1 MSKQYTASTVL
12 RESRPR
18 SRRLL
23 GLGRSASGTVMSS
36 VLPDNAWSELFELVV
51 IQSGGEESYAIRAKY
66 ALYSDDEIAAG
77 GVLTPGTDPGGVSH
91 LRSLSDVYHSDS
103 VVLRSD
109 GQTAAQDGD
118 VLTFD
123 ATNQRWYAKPGGNGV
138 SAYGDL
144 SGKPSINGH
153 ELASGNNTLTTLGIA
168 AANHTHSEYLTR
180 NDLSLAE
187 VAYSDVAGAVE
198 DYTHP
203 TSSIKI
209 GYYGASLTTADY
221 FAMYANV
228 NGQVVIKDMHKD
240 DVKALLEIPSSSGG
254 VSAYSDLSGKPS
266 INGHELASGNNTLA
280 TLGIAA
286 ADHTHSGYA
295 ESDHNHDSVYAAKSH
310 THTGYAA
317 SDHNHDSVYAA
328 KSHTHTG
335 YAASDHNH
343 DSVYA
348 AKNHTHTGYAASDHN
363 HDSAYAAKN
372 HTHTDYLTLSGL
384 ISKDVTV
391 KSLTIPSTSID
402 GFLKI
407 GQAYLWYDNANGA
420 LCVSGASGAS
430 MDFYTTGD
438 VGAGGPADGTGAF
451 TWTQVLDSG
460 IEIARLSIN
469 GGSPISVYAPAGG
482 GGASAY
488 SDLSGKPSINNHELA
503 SGNNTLASLGI
514 AAASHTHSGYAA
526 SDHNHDNVYAAK
538 NHTHTG
544 YAASDHNHDSIYAA
558 KNHTHTGYAAS
569 DHNHDNAYAAKNHTH
584 DNYLPLAAGSSKALE
599 GDLYLGSHK
608 IYFDSTHYLEFDST
622 NGCFHF
628 SADIYASGDVAASS

>member
-1 MSKQYTASTVL
+1 MSKQYTSSTFL

-23 GLGRSASGTVMSS
+23 GLGRSAAGTVMSS

-77 GVLTPGTDPGGVSH
+77 GVLTPGTDPGGVSY
-91 LRSLSDVYHSDS
+91 LRSLADVYHSDS

-153 ELASGNNTLTTLGIA
+153 ELVAGNNSLATLGIA
-168 AANHTHSEYLTR
+168 AAGHTHSEYLTR
-180 NDLSLAE
+180 NDLSLAA

-198 DYTHP
+198 DYTNP

-209 GYYGASLTTADY
+209 GYYGTSLTTADY

-295 ESDHNHDSVYAAKSH
+295 
-310 THTGYAA
+310 
-317 SDHNHDSVYAA
+317 
-328 KSHTHTG
+328 
-335 YAASDHNH
+335 ASDHNH

-363 HDSAYAAKN
+363 HDSVYAAKN
-372 HTHTDYLTLSGL
+372 HTHSDYLTLLGL
-384 ISKDVTV
+384 SSEDVTV

-402 GFLKI
+402 GFLRI
-407 GQAYLWYDNANGA
+407 GQAFLWYDSANGA
-420 LCVSGASGAS
+420 LCVSGVAGAC

-438 VGAGGPADGTGAF
+438 VGAGGPADGMGAL

-514 AAASHTHSGYAA
+514 AAASHTHSGYAASDHNHDSVYAAKNHTHTGYAA

-608 IYFDSTHYLEFDST
+608 IYFDSTHYLEFDSA